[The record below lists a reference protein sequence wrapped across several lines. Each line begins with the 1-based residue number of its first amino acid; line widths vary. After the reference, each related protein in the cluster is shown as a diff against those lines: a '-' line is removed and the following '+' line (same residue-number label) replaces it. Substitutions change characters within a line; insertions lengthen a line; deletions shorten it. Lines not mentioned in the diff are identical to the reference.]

1 MDDPGFDF
9 SVLSEFRDRM
19 AEGDRADRLLT
30 LMVERLAETGLV
42 KRRGRQRTDSTHVLA
57 AVRRLDRI
65 ELVGETL
72 RAALE
77 EVAAADEDWIS
88 ALVTDEWA
96 RRYGRPVRYDRLPKE
111 TSERKQYALTVGED
125 GMRLFQALLAPDA
138 PARLR
143 RLPKVEV
150 MRQVWVQQYWYDEHG
165 DLCWRGPKQTR
176 DRLSRRHSP
185 RRSTTADAS
194 DGRPDPASAR
204 VPWSSVEIISPHDP
218 QARFSHKP
226 GKAEWVGY
234 KDHQTETCDSGLPNV
249 IVHVATT
256 PAPEQDIDALERI
269 HSDLAARDLAPAEH
283 LVDGGYTSPA
293 AIHRARTEYGI
304 DLLGPVRLPPRSRAL
319 PGFNKEDFHPNWEER
334 TLTCPNGA
342 TSPPWKPTLADGQPR
357 LSVLFPR
364 AVCRACDDRPKCTG
378 NVDGKG
384 RHVLLLPQP
393 LQEIQNRVRTEQKT
407 KPWQDRYA
415 MRAGCEA
422 TVSETVHAHGLRNCR
437 YRGTA
442 KTHVQHV
449 LTAAGTNIIRLSQHH
464 DDARST
470 DPQRGQT
477 TRFQHLCQ
485 QLSDG
490 TRTRR
495 S

>member
-19 AEGDRADRLLT
+19 AEGDRADRLLAV
-30 LMVERLAETGLV
+30 MVERLVEAGLV
-42 KRRGRQRTDSTHVLA
+42 KRHGRQRTDSTHILA

-65 ELVGETL
+65 ELVGETR

-77 EVAAADEDWIS
+77 ELTVTDEEWVAARI
-88 ALVTDEWA
+88 TDEWA

-111 TSERKQYALTVGED
+111 TKERERYALTVGED
-125 GMRLFQALLAPDA
+125 GMRLFHALLAPDA

-150 MRQVWVQQYWYDEHG
+150 LRQVWIQQYWYDETG
-165 DLCWRGPKQTR
+165 GLRWRGPKQTR
-176 DRLSRRHSP
+176 DRLSRRSTD
-185 RRSTTADAS
+185 RRSASGATA
-194 DGRPDPASAR
+194 GRGSPDPASAT
-204 VPWSSVEIISPHDP
+204 VPWSPVEIVSPHDP

-234 KDHQTETCDSGLPNV
+234 KDHQTETCDEGLPNV

-256 PAPEQDIDALERI
+256 PAPEQDIDALEPI
-269 HSDLAARDLAPAEH
+269 HADLAARDLAPAEH
-283 LVDGGYTSPA
+283 LVDGGYTTPA

-304 DLLGPVRLPPRSRAL
+304 DLVGPVRVGPVSRSR
-319 PGFNKEDFHPNWEER
+319 PGFNKEDFHPNWAEK

-364 AVCRACDDRPKCTG
+364 AVCRPCEDRLKCTG

-393 LQEIQNRVRTEQKT
+393 LQEIQNRVRKEQQT
-407 KPWQDRYA
+407 RPWHDRYA
-415 MRAGCEA
+415 LRAGCEA
-422 TVSETVHAHGLRNCR
+422 TVSETVHAHGLRHCR
-437 YRGTA
+437 YRGIA

-449 LTAAGTNIIRLSQHH
+449 LTAAGTNIIRLHQHQP
-464 DDARST
+464 DSDRT
-470 DPQRGQT
+470 RDT
-477 TRFQHLCQ
+477 TRFTRLCRN
-485 QLSDG
+485 LSDG
-490 TRTRR
+490 TRTRTT
-495 S
+495 